1 MTRLHTQPTRAGH
14 LSLMLLSLVFIG
26 AGALHFARPQPY
38 DGIVPTWAAPGLF
51 PSARSV
57 TLISGAAEM
66 LGGLGLLLPGTRPA
80 ARWGLVLL
88 LIAVFPANLEMAQQ
102 AEKYPLPAWAL
113 WARLP
118 LQLPLIWWVL
128 SAGKTQKKL
137 F

>member
-1 MTRLHTQPTRAGH
+1 MTRLHAPPTRAGH
-14 LSLMLLSLVFIG
+14 LGLVLLSLVFIG
-26 AGALHFARPQPY
+26 AGALHFVRPQAY
-38 DGIVPTWAAPGLF
+38 DSIVPAWVAPGVF
-51 PSARSV
+51 PGARSV

-66 LGGLGLLLPGTRPA
+66 LGGLGLLLPATRPA

-102 AEKYPLPAWAL
+102 AERYPLPAWAL

-128 SAGKTQKKL
+128 RAGQPRKKL